1 METKPTPR
9 HNRPRTPEID
19 AGSIDALSSLPD
31 PDHGDGQA
39 AASAASAQTDGFG
52 TGSGGVARVIDV
64 SELKALAERLTAAG
78 RHVMQIQ
85 TTAAELPD
93 VGTDL
98 YRRSNRDVVIT
109 SDGTEH
115 AVDGGSQ

>member
-1 METKPTPR
+1 MIE
-9 HNRPRTPEID
+9 
-19 AGSIDALSSLPD
+19 
-31 PDHGDGQA
+31 
-39 AASAASAQTDGFG
+39 
-52 TGSGGVARVIDV
+52 V
-64 SELKALAERLTAAG
+64 SELQALAARLTAAG